1 MFFGDLKFMKTKK
14 ERIQKLFSKKDNK
27 AVVVP
32 MDHGLMAVIEG
43 LEDPLISLKNF
54 VNLGIETLLVNF
66 GILKLAH
73 NFINSLKNRPGI
85 IMGIDYNQM
94 WSKWKLP
101 LENSDC
107 ILGHCLTARIEQ
119 AVKYDADAVKVYFPL
134 GLEPKLSMQY
144 LEHTCKIIAKA
155 DKYNMPVMVEP
166 TTDGQYIP
174 KDKKGNPEII
184 ADGCRLALELGAD
197 ILKVPYPKHT
207 TENQKIF
214 ANICSN
220 SHVPLVILGGAK
232 KDEIKNIFKTA
243 RYGIDAGAA
252 GTIFGRNVWQRPT
265 EEMER
270 VLKGLQDIVHKSA
283 TVNDVMSKYKLS

>member
-1 MFFGDLKFMKTKK
+1 MKTKK
-14 ERIQKLFSKKDNK
+14 ERIQKLFNK
-27 AVVVP
+27 EDGKTVIIP
-32 MDHGLMAVIEG
+32 MDHGVMAVIEG
-43 LEDPLISLKNF
+43 LEDPLISLKNI
-54 VNLGIETLLVNF
+54 VNLGVEALLINF

-73 NFINSLKNRPGI
+73 NFINDLENRPGI
-85 IMGIDYNQM
+85 IMGIDYNQI

-107 ILGHCLTARIEQ
+107 ILSHCLTARIEQ

-134 GLEPKLSMQY
+134 GLEPKLTMQY
-144 LEHTCKIIAKA
+144 IEHTCKIIAEA

-166 TTDGQYIP
+166 TTDGQYIS
-174 KDKKGNPEII
+174 KNKKGDLEII

-207 TENQKIF
+207 TENQNFF
-214 ANICSN
+214 AKICSN
-220 SHVPLVILGGAK
+220 SYVPLVILGGAK
-232 KDEIKNIFKTA
+232 KDEIKSIFKTA

-252 GTIFGRNVWQRPT
+252 GTVFGRNVWQRPT

-270 VLKGLQDIVHKSA
+270 VLKGLQDIVHKDS
-283 TVNDVMSKYKLS
+283 TVDYVMNKYKLS